1 MPSFTAICAGAGVV
15 ASGLI
20 ASYLARKVAAAP
32 TPTLVERPA
41 PISQVATFP
50 WGGTEPFT
58 MKLLPHCFALGAA
71 TTAAA
76 IALTVP
82 SGPMNT
88 LELAR
93 GPVLITLYWVWG
105 FYNCLASQVKMKMG
119 GGTERAAK
127 VAERSM
133 MNTLEQ
139 GVPFLTL
146 LWATA
151 GCVDAALATSCGFT
165 CAPKFHSQTTTPST
179 LHPPPSPRAPS
190 APSRLDPVTDCL
202 FRSFYGFAYS
212 YFGGFSMLVEAVTQ
226 PNYCVIHL
234 FAAQL
239 LCFGCGGGSLLTLP
253 YIGQNFLAWF
263 ALLFVGNG
271 FALFVG
277 WDFPAGAASA
287 VCNLAYNK
295 EKGE

>member
-50 WGGTEPFT
+50 WGGTDPFT

-165 CAPKFHSQTTTPST
+165 Y
-179 LHPPPSPRAPS
+179 
-190 APSRLDPVTDCL
+190 CL

-226 PNYCVIHL
+226 PNYCVIHF